1 MPVVQILE
9 GPKDVALKRALVEK
23 ITAAFVDTYGMPA
36 SAVQVWIH
44 DVPTDSWG
52 VGGKLAA
59 D

>member
-9 GPKDVALKRALVEK
+9 GPKSVELKRELVAK
-23 ITAAFVDTYGMPA
+23 ITAAFVETYQMPA

-52 VGGKLAA
+52 VGGTLASG
-59 D
+59 

>member
-9 GPKDVALKRALVEK
+9 GPKDVALKRELIEK
-23 ITAAFVDTYGMPA
+23 ITAAFVDTYDMPA